1 MKIKPAYVILAILAI
16 LSIVLAYDAFTS
28 YVNPYLTVSQIV
40 ENGAAYVN
48 KEVQVLGLV
57 ANGSVGW
64 NGSASI
70 SFNLTDLKSELAVL
84 YQGPPPQ
91 NFNEGQQVVVI
102 GRLVS
107 LYHMDSSQML
117 VKCPS
122 KYEGQQNSLL
132 TDPIFVIAMVLG
144 GIGLAYFV
152 ATTVLKKS

>member
-1 MKIKPAYVILAILAI
+1 MKIKPAYLVLTIMAI

-28 YVNPYLTVSQIV
+28 YVNPYLTVSQVV
-40 ENGAAYVN
+40 ENGAAYMN

-70 SFNLTDLKSELAVL
+70 SFNLTDQKSELAVL
-84 YQGPPPQ
+84 YQGLPPQ

-102 GRLVS
+102 GKLVS
-107 LYHMDSSQML
+107 PYHMDSSQML

-132 TDPIFVIAMVLG
+132 TDPIFVIAMILG
-144 GIGLAYFV
+144 GIALVYFV
-152 ATTVLKKS
+152 TTTILKKD